1 MDGGLSFDLHALTSK
16 LDRAA
21 DRILRS
27 ERDISYRRFLA
38 LYLVTQLDEPTQ
50 RALAEA
56 LGVTEPSVS
65 RMTGVLSDAGYLD
78 TGSAES
84 HGNRRRLSLTPDGEK
99 LVTRCRELLEHR
111 FTRLVESSGVPYDHY
126 AEYTRMLLRTLDPQR
141 GEGDR

>member
-65 RMTGVLSDAGYLD
+65 RMTGVLADAGYLD
-78 TGSAES
+78 TGSAVAQ
-84 HGNRRRLSLTPDGEK
+84 GNRRRLRLTQAGAE
-99 LVTRCRELLEHR
+99 LVTGCRELLEHH
-111 FTRLVESSGVPYDHY
+111 FTRLVESSGVPYDDY

-141 GEGDR
+141 VGVDR